1 MTTSSSVM
9 SVRDRADRFRSLHEG
24 DDPLRLVN
32 VWDLVSARVAELAG
46 APALATSSFAIAVAQ
61 GYPDGEHV
69 PWPVVRDLVA
79 RIVDAVD
86 VPVSVDI
93 EAGRGAAPDTVAA
106 TVTDVVDGR
115 RSGDQ
120 PGGLPPR
127 PAGRVV
133 HRRRAVRAPR
143 SRASGRGMPTASI
156 GTSTRACDVWFG
168 AAVAPE
174 EQLAEGR
181 RSPCVATSTREPT
194 ASSSPDSSTSTTS
207 DVMVDEAGVPVNV
220 MLWPGVPPVAALH
233 AAGVR
238 RISQGAASFLV
249 ALGGLEQT
257 TRSYL
262 AAAAPAEP
270 EPGAPMPAMHL
281 VEPLTASRR

>member
-24 DDPLRLVN
+24 DEPLRLVN

-69 PWPVVRDLVA
+69 PWPVVRELVA

-93 EAGRGAAPDTVAA
+93 EAGRGAAPDAVAA
-106 TVTDVVDGR
+106 TVTDVVEAGGVGINLED
-115 RSGDQ
+115 SHPDQ
-120 PGGLPPR
+120 PGALFTVDEQCER
-127 PAGRVV
+127 LAAARRVADADGV
-133 HRRRAVRAPR
+133 HRYVNAR
-143 SRASGRGMPTASI
+143 
-156 GTSTRACDVWFG
+156 CDVWFG

-181 RSPCVATSTREPT
+181 RRVRRYVDAGADGIFLPGLVDVDDLR
-194 ASSSPDSSTSTTS
+194 
-207 DVMVDEAGVPVNV
+207 VMVDEAGVPVNV
-220 MLWPGVPPVAALH
+220 MLWPGVPPVAALR

>member
-1 MTTSSSVM
+1 MTTSSPVM
-9 SVRDRADRFRSLHEG
+9 SVRDRADRFRSLHQG
-24 DDPLRLVN
+24 DEPLRLVN

-46 APALATSSFAIAVAQ
+46 APALGTSSFAIAVAQ

-69 PWPVVRDLVA
+69 PWPVVRELVA

-86 VPVSVDI
+86 VPVSVDV
-93 EAGRGAAPDTVAA
+93 EAGRGAAPDAVAA
-106 TVTDVVDGR
+106 TVTDVVDAGGVGINLED
-115 RSGDQ
+115 SHPDQ
-120 PGGLPPR
+120 PGALFAVDEQCER
-127 PAGRVV
+127 LAAARRVADADGV
-133 HRRRAVRAPR
+133 HRFVNAR
-143 SRASGRGMPTASI
+143 
-156 GTSTRACDVWFG
+156 CDVWFG

-181 RSPCVATSTREPT
+181 RRVRRYVDAGADGIFLPGLV
-194 ASSSPDSSTSTTS
+194 
-207 DVMVDEAGVPVNV
+207 DVDDLRVMADEAGVPVNV
-220 MLWPGVPPVAALH
+220 MLWPGVPPVEALR

-281 VEPLTASRR
+281 VEPLTSPRR